1 LIVWEILG
9 IIGVLLLLIVS
20 VIVLPLLGH
29 LLKSLNKGLV
39 TRGPDFKKQ
48 VNDSMIEIQ
57 DVDKEIEALA
67 AATRGAKLGMDKA
80 LVTAD
85 RVLGFLNSKL
95 FQLGLPAVLW
105 VLFFLVAVPRAWRAT
120 PKIFNWKPVQPI
132 PPPSWQKAA
141 EEIVS

>member
-1 LIVWEILG
+1 MWEILG

-57 DVDKEIEALA
+57 DVDKEIEALV
-67 AATRGAKLGMDKA
+67 DF
-80 LVTAD
+80 AD
-85 RVLGFLNSKL
+85 RHFVVEKGEVAWR
-95 FQLGLPAVLW
+95 GTTAE
-105 VLFFLVAVPRAWRAT
+105 LVAE
-120 PKIFNWKPVQPI
+120 
-132 PPPSWQKAA
+132 PSIQ
-141 EEIVS
+141 ETYLGV